1 MGRNSKLSEEQKNEI
16 CMMYQNICM
25 RYKTVAV
32 YSRLA
37 STYGIPMRTIFDV
50 LEEAGLMSRG
60 PRLSKNKR
68 EKICKEYQDGAGS
81 YQLANDYGVSRQAIL
96 SLLKRREITIRRETP
111 TPDEEKEIYHSF
123 CEEGLAMHSLRR
135 KHHRGNEV
143 IRKIVGKYN
152 LFSIVDLYAKCV
164 GGSGK

>member
-1 MGRNSKLSEEQKNEI
+1 MGRNPKLSEEQKKGI
-16 CMMYQNICM
+16 CMMYQNICR

-32 YSRLA
+32 YSQLA
-37 STYGIPMRTIFDV
+37 SAYGTPMRTIFDV

-68 EKICKEYQDGAGS
+68 EKICKEYQDGESS
-81 YQLANDYGVSRQAIL
+81 YQLAKDYGISRQAIL

-111 TPDEEKEIYHSF
+111 TPDEEKEIYYSF
-123 CEEGLAMHSLRR
+123 CEGLAMHSLRR

-143 IRKIVGKYN
+143 IRKIIGKYN
-152 LFSIVDLYAKCV
+152 LFSIVDLYSKCMAGV
-164 GGSGK
+164 KK